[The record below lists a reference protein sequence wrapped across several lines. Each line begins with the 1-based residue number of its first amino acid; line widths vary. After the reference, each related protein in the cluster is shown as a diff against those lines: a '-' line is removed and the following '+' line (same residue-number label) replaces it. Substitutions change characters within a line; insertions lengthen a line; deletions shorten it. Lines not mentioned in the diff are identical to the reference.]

1 MDLGKVVTALMGC
14 LLIGFC
20 LVTAVLYLLPL
31 YQKIQ
36 MDQLCRD
43 YLYTVNASEGMTVTV
58 RTALTEELEAEGLT
72 EIRVTAPNAGSLKR
86 RERQA
91 FLVSGKLQLSE
102 VSGFLQ
108 FRSKTVVYEFKGW
121 VYGKRIIN

>member
-1 MDLGKVVTALMGC
+1 MDLGKIVTALMGC
-14 LLIGFC
+14 LLLAFC

-43 YLYTVNASEGMTVTV
+43 YLYAVNANEGMNLMA
-58 RTALTEELEAEGLT
+58 RTALVDELEAEGLT
-72 EIRVTAPNAGSLKR
+72 DVYVTAPNPGALRR

-91 FLVSGKLQLSE
+91 FQVSGKLELSE
-102 VSGFLQ
+102 ASGFLQ